1 MPITLARV
9 INEQSIPQGISRDGS
24 ILLDKIDKSQ
34 GNSEQPPYAQVAK
47 QKLYVPYVNNLDPA
61 VKGYSD
67 LVQTDEVIL
76 QLDATN
82 GSIGTL
88 ANTVPPVVSISLVA
102 SNLLST
108 STVSAGVHALPAAGD
123 ITISGTTFLSV
134 SPDRTRIYLIDN
146 SGSVQIIEEASFG
159 THTATSI
166 VILSANIV
174 GTVSV
179 GWKVQVFAN
188 SEFSNQ
194 FIVT

>member
-47 QKLYVPYVNNLDPA
+47 QKLYIPYTNPLDIA

-76 QLDATN
+76 QLDTN
-82 GSIGTL
+82 GSIGML

-102 SNLLST
+102 SNLLAVST
-108 STVSAGVHALPAAGD
+108 ISAGVHATPAAGD

-146 SGSVQIIEEASFG
+146 SGSVQIIEEASFN

-166 VILSANIV
+166 VILSASIV